1 MIQLA
6 DIFRQYGPDYIQKF
20 ADKIPPTHL
29 KLIHDIIRCRT
40 EVLGGQ
46 VFYCEHCR
54 EYHYSYH
61 SCGNRH
67 CNKCQQDRAQ
77 QWMEDKKNTLLPVT
91 HFLLTFT
98 LPGALRP
105 TARRHQILFYNLLFK
120 CAAAALQTLAQDF
133 KFLGGMTGMFGILHT
148 WGRDLSYHPHLH
160 FIIPGIAYFIQ
171 GDALLFASE
180 NLLVPV
186 KALSI
191 IFRAKFR
198 DALQQKDKTLFGG
211 IEKSLWKQEWVVH
224 SRNVGSGEA
233 AFKYL
238 ANYVFRVAIS
248 NNRIL
253 HLHDGKVTF
262 GVSHHLRGKYGES
275 ETKQFK
281 TMTLDVLEFI
291 RRFLQHAL
299 PKGFVKVRYYGFW
312 ASANKNILKRIQQLL
327 GVKEQKGSPDEK
339 NNTPEPMLCPNCRK
353 QLVFIAEVKPGASW
367 PHAPPLHKAENETMT
382 HVTCF

>member
-1 MIQLA
+1 MIELA
-6 DIFRQYGPDYIQKF
+6 DVFRQYGPDYIRKF
-20 ADKIPPTHL
+20 AGKIPHTHL
-29 KLIHDIIRCRT
+29 KVIHDIIRCRT

-67 CNKCQQDRAQ
+67 CNKCQHDRAQ
-77 QWMEDKKNTLLPVT
+77 QWMEDKKNKLLPVN

-98 LPGALRP
+98 LPGSLRRI
-105 TARRHQILFYNLLFK
+105 ARRHQRLFYSLLFK

-133 KFLGGMTGMFGILHT
+133 KYLGGMTGMFGILHT
-148 WGRDLSYHPHLH
+148 WGRDLSYHPHVH
-160 FIIPGIAYFIQ
+160 FIIPGLAYFKD
-171 GDALLFASE
+171 GDSLLFAGE
-180 NLLVPV
+180 NFLLPV

-198 DALQQKDKTLFGG
+198 DALQHADKTLFDR
-211 IEKSLWKQEWVVH
+211 IDNRIWKMDWVVH
-224 SRNVGSGEA
+224 SENAGSGEA

-253 HLHDGKVTF
+253 SMQHGKVTF
-262 GVSHHLRGKYGES
+262 KYRES
-275 ETKQFK
+275 ETQQWK
-281 TMTLDVLEFI
+281 TMTLDAFEFM
-291 RRFLQHAL
+291 RRFLQHVL

-312 ASANKNILKRIQQLL
+312 ASANKTILQHIRQLL
-327 GVKEQKGSPDEK
+327 GVKEQKDRPEQQ
-339 NNTPEPMLCPNCRK
+339 NNKPGPMLCPTCRK
-353 QLVFIAEVKPGASW
+353 EMLFIAQVKPGASW
-367 PHAPPLHKAENETMT
+367 PHAPPLDKWKNGNIT
-382 HVTCF
+382 HAARF